1 MSPEE
6 LLPALQAEMRAL
18 SHRTRLRTRELAR
31 AVHPKLD
38 PTTYPLVVLLAQDGA
53 LRISAIAAALS
64 LDKSTVSR
72 QVDAVVRIGLAERV
86 PDPSDARARLVV
98 LTEDGGRQLTDQ
110 LAGQRRRWNEVFQ
123 TWPPEDI
130 ADLTRLLHR
139 LGETDLL

>member
-18 SHRTRLRTRELAR
+18 THRTRLRTRELAR

-53 LRISAIAAALS
+53 LRISSIAAALS

-98 LTEDGGRQLTDQ
+98 LTEEGGGKVSDQ
-110 LAGQRRRWNEVFQ
+110 LAEQRRRWTEVFAA
-123 TWPPEDI
+123 WPPQDVAE
-130 ADLTRLLHR
+130 LTRLLHR
-139 LGETDLL
+139 LGETDPL